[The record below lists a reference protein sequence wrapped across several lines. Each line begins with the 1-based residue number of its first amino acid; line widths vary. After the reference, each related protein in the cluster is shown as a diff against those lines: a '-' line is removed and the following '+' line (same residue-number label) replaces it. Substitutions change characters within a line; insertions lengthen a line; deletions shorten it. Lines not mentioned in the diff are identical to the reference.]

1 MDKHIFKNLHFINF
15 LVWIFPLN
23 MILICFRKKN
33 LNILLHLAEA
43 FIQKKIR
50 IPEKTHFNVSADTC
64 QQGGQWFV
72 PVVPQTFAARSSGVG
87 CKDNTSVSTSEA
99 QSSFDDLFLSCCVLL
114 YLHLPRSVADSL
126 LSSHLN
132 SPLPHPLLHSLKTV
146 TPDSSAVVQ
155 CTPFNKK
162 LMNRRTHRE
171 IQSAP
176 NRRITVASL
185 SLHQGALQ
193 RWSVFKGET
202 AAKNEQILCELL
214 RVNRPECG
222 TFKRLIQ

>member
-1 MDKHIFKNLHFINF
+1 MFPPTRANRGGSGLSRSF
-15 LVWIFPLN
+15 LRPLRLGRLELAVRTTHPSVRLKLRVHLTTCFFPAV
-23 MILICFRKKN
+23 C
-33 LNILLHLAEA
+33 
-43 FIQKKIR
+43 
-50 IPEKTHFNVSADTC
+50 C
-64 QQGGQWFV
+64 
-72 PVVPQTFAARSSGVG
+72 
-87 CKDNTSVSTSEA
+87 STST
-99 QSSFDDLFLSCCVLL
+99 SPGL
-114 YLHLPRSVADSL
+114 ADSL

-193 RWSVFKGET
+193 RWSVFKEET

>member
-99 QSSFDDLFLSCCVLL
+99 QSSFDDLFLSCCVLI
-114 YLHLPRSVADSL
+114 YLHLPRSGWL
-126 LSSHLN
+126 
-132 SPLPHPLLHSLKTV
+132 SPLLTPQLTSASPSSSLPQNSNAWQQRGGTV
-146 TPDSSAVVQ
+146 YS
-155 CTPFNKK
+155 
-162 LMNRRTHRE
+162 
-171 IQSAP
+171 I
-176 NRRITVASL
+176 
-185 SLHQGALQ
+185 
-193 RWSVFKGET
+193 
-202 AAKNEQILCELL
+202 
-214 RVNRPECG
+214 
-222 TFKRLIQ
+222 